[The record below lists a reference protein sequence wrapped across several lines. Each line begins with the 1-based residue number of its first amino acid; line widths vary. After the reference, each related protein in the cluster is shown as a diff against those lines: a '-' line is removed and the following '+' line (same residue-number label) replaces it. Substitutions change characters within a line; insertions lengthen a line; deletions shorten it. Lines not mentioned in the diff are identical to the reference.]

1 MWYYG
6 RLAVYYGRLT
16 FQVRGSIGWNSILK
30 WWFWESARLPFF
42 FDSDEFSLRPTWFVC
57 GYATSHLHI
66 VLLVW
71 ILLSL
76 LLLPFNVYSRVVLL
90 LHMVW
95 GWWWSRF
102 FDVYIINVRIATFVH
117 LIYLY
122 IFSSALLPNRCV
134 VFLYCI
140 IGLLSMVC
148 LIDCYSC
155 LLVQAKVWA
164 FLGRLLLLS
173 SSLLFLYSFFCCW
186 LLMFKSWHVASHP
199 QRFTHR
205 SPSWLPPYQIRTSH
219 GRFGKARPSVP
230 APPPAATNK
239 PFVDARPSHRL
250 LRDSNRPP
258 HTPHGID
265 VANRKNTRRS
275 TRVVINFPRNHG
287 HRHWRGRQHRRMH
300 RFSQRQP
307 DLVGIS
313 GGYRQQSHKK
323 EADGEA

>member
-1 MWYYG
+1 MVLG
-6 RLAVYYGRLT
+6 ERPPST
-16 FQVRGSIGWNSILK
+16 FFWFGWI
-30 WWFWESARLPFF
+30 
-42 FDSDEFSLRPTWFVC
+42 SLHPTWFVC

-122 IFSSALLPNRCV
+122 NFSSALLPNRCV

-140 IGLLSMVC
+140 LGLLSMVC

-173 SSLLFLYSFFCCW
+173 SSLLFLYSFFC
-186 LLMFKSWHVASHP
+186 LLFAINVQVLAC
-199 QRFTHR
+199 R
-205 SPSWLPPYQIRTSH
+205 LPPTEI
-219 GRFGKARPSVP
+219 
-230 APPPAATNK
+230 
-239 PFVDARPSHRL
+239 
-250 LRDSNRPP
+250 
-258 HTPHGID
+258 HTP
-265 VANRKNTRRS
+265 VPVMTSSLPNSYQPRSVRKSPAVGARTATRRHEQAICRCE
-275 TRVVINFPRNHG
+275 T
-287 HRHWRGRQHRRMH
+287 Q
-300 RFSQRQP
+300 SQTFT
-307 DLVGIS
+307 
-313 GGYRQQSHKK
+313 RQQSTTAHPPWHRCR
-323 EADGEA
+323 EP